1 MIDNNEQI
9 KQLIRKK
16 RLRQWEI
23 ADVMNL
29 REETLSRLLRK
40 PLSLDVEERIKA
52 AIEKIEQRESGD
64 GD

>member
-23 ADVMNL
+23 ADALNL
-29 REETLSRLLRK
+29 REDTLSRLLRK

-52 AIEKIEQRESGD
+52 AIEKIEKRESGD